1 MTPCLHNQFW
11 CFGVFSVRSPRSYSV
26 VVGGCRCSP
35 PCRREKGRVT
45 TILFGGV
52 GNLYIMKP
60 LSAGLSL
67 LVSELIWN
75 LCLVSPVLGEEHRG
89 RVLNLL

>member
-1 MTPCLHNQFW
+1 MGRLSDSVVSGAGQQVMTLEFLLI
-11 CFGVFSVRSPRSYSV
+11 